1 MTSPA
6 TSQPNGV
13 GGPRDKS
20 YAGFAAKVARA
31 HPEAAAVIPVMF
43 GLLSTHDAAM
53 TLLSR
58 RMARESLTVP
68 GFNVLMILGHGD
80 AEYPMHRL
88 GELLLVSRANVT
100 GLVDSLERKGFVD
113 RRENPR
119 DRRGKLVRITASGRD
134 LLARILPDHFRTLKT
149 VLDALPSQDL
159 QHLTRLLGELR
170 SSFEQALARE
180 PHA

>member
-1 MTSPA
+1 MTSR
-6 TSQPNGV
+6 TSSKPDSVAG
-13 GGPRDKS
+13 RREES
-20 YAGFAAKVARA
+20 YARLSDAVVGA

-68 GFNVLMILGHGD
+68 GFNVLMILAHGD

-100 GLVDSLERKGFVD
+100 GLVDSLERKGFVA